1 MKRQSRQS
9 LMYWVYGLGM
19 FATTLAFAI
28 ASDTEGANTHV
39 FAAVALAWGVLVPIF
54 SFAYEILIYP
64 E

>member
-1 MKRQSRQS
+1 
-9 LMYWVYGLGM
+9 MYWVYGLGM

-39 FAAVALAWGVLVPIF
+39 FAAVAVAWGVLVPIF